1 MMTQFH
7 DVRFPEDISFG
18 SVGGIEFSTT
28 VVTAHSGFEQR
39 NINWE
44 QARARYN
51 VAYGVR
57 TLAQLETLIAFFRAR
72 RGRAHAFRFK
82 DWNDCQSCPVESAI
96 APTDQELGT
105 GDGVRTTFA
114 LQKTYA
120 SGGVTFVR
128 PITRPVA
135 GTVRVAL
142 LATELT
148 SGWSVDT
155 VTGVVTFSTPPG
167 SGVVVRAGFAF
178 DVPVRFDVDTLLTSL
193 DAYGIGSAQRVALV
207 EVRS

>member
-1 MMTQFH
+1 MTQFH

-28 VVTAHSGFEQR
+28 VVTAYSGFEQR

-57 TLAQLETLIAFFRAR
+57 TNAQLEALIAFFRAR
-72 RGRAHAFRFK
+72 RGRAYAFRFK
-82 DWNDCQSCPVESAI
+82 DWNDYQSAPVESAI
-96 APTDQELGT
+96 TPTDQDLGI
-105 GDGVRTTFA
+105 GDGTRTTFQ
-114 LQKTYA
+114 LQKTYV
-120 SGGVTFVR
+120 SGAVNFVR
-128 PITRPVA
+128 PVTRPVP

-142 LATELT
+142 MTSELT
-148 SGWSVDT
+148 SGWSVDHA
-155 VTGVVTFSTPPG
+155 TGRVTFATPPG

-178 DVPVRFDVDTLLTSL
+178 DVPVRFDVDTLLTAL
-193 DAYGIGSAQRVALV
+193 DAYGIGSVQRVGLI
-207 EVRS
+207 EVRE